1 MGERFFFFA
10 MVGERSHAFL
20 FFLSFI
26 LMLYVL
32 DCEPL
37 DEMEGEDKRRLREA

>member
-1 MGERFFFFA
+1 MGER
-10 MVGERSHAFL
+10 SDAFL

-32 DCEPL
+32 ACEPL
-37 DEMEGEDKRRLREA
+37 DEMEGEDKRRIREA